1 MTVALRAIGDNGSNL
16 GKVNTFSLIISFEM
30 SSLPRVHF
38 SLSFFAFIKSTHSRN
53 VSSEQEN
60 EPQSVIS
67 PVISDYDSS
76 TLDAANRP
84 PLIPFGVYGDPG
96 GVPLPTLYNG
106 GAGGGVGVAQGGGL
120 SSSAGGPFGPPMTS
134 GGMGGG
140 AGGGRRMGAIEFLLY
155 NMASMLAGVA
165 AGYDVRLSN
174 VSPMHPRLHPSR
186 SAHTVETGY
195 EIAFCP
201 RGEILITLCRQF
213 TLY

>member
-1 MTVALRAIGDNGSNL
+1 MI
-16 GKVNTFSLIISFEM
+16 SL
-30 SSLPRVHF
+30 
-38 SLSFFAFIKSTHSRN
+38 
-53 VSSEQEN
+53 
-60 EPQSVIS
+60 
-67 PVISDYDSS
+67 VISDYDSS

-106 GAGGGVGVAQGGGL
+106 GGSGGGGGGVAQGGGL
-120 SSSAGGPFGPPMTS
+120 SSSSGGPFGPKETW
-134 GGMGGG
+134 GGMGSSG
-140 AGGGRRMGAIEFLLY
+140 APRRMGAIEFLLY

-195 EIAFCP
+195 KIAFCP
-201 RGEILITLCRQF
+201 RGKLLNTLCHTILLF
-213 TLY
+213 PEAANPAIGNLMKVST